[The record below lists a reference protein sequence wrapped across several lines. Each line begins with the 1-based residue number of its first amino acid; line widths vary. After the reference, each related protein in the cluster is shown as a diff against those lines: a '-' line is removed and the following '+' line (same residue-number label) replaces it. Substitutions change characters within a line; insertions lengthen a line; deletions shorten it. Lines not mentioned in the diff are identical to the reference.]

1 MLRKVKLFTIAA
13 LSVFALSSA
22 VLPTAVFASP
32 ADEISK
38 GVGSAGAKGDEDLS
52 ESIVRIVNVLLFI
65 LGAVAVIV
73 IVIAGFR
80 FVVANGDTNAVS
92 SARNAI
98 LYAVVGLIIA
108 ILSYAI
114 VNFVVKN
121 LG

>member
-1 MLRKVKLFTIAA
+1 MFKKIKLFTVAA
-13 LSVFALSSA
+13 LSVFAMSSI
-22 VLPTAVFASP
+22 VLPAAAFASP
-32 ADEISK
+32 ADEIGK
-38 GVGSAGAKGDEDLS
+38 GVISAGGTGNEDLS
-52 ESIVRIVNVLLFI
+52 ANIIDIVNVLLFI

-80 FVVANGDTNAVS
+80 FVVANGDSNAVS

-98 LYAVVGLIIA
+98 LYAVIGLVIA

-114 VNFVVKN
+114 VNFVIKN